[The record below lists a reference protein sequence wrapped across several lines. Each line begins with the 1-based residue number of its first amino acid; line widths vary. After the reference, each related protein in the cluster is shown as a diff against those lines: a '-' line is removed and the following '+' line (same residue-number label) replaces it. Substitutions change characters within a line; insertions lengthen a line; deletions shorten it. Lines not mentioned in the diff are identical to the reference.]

1 MRIGIGHPGRKE
13 LVHGY
18 VLHDFAKADREW
30 LDVLLD
36 AVADAAP
43 ALARREF
50 ASFQNKVHLA
60 LNPEPEKPPRVS
72 GGGARETF

>member
-1 MRIGIGHPGRKE
+1 

-18 VLHDFAKADREW
+18 VLHDFAKADGKW
-30 LDVLLD
+30 LEALIE

-43 ALARREF
+43 ELAARQF

-60 LNPEPEKPPRVS
+60 INPEPEKPPRPP
-72 GGGARETF
+72 GGDAREAS